1 MISNNLETKGMLDPE
16 LVIRSGGEMRISNFL
31 LWQIAYSEIFVTEVL
46 WPEFKTDNLI
56 DAIREFQTRERRFG
70 LVSEQI
76 ENKRKS

>member
-1 MISNNLETKGMLDPE
+1 MPDPE

-46 WPEFKTDNLI
+46 WPKFKTANLI
-56 DAIREFQTRERRFG
+56 DAIKEFQCRERRFG

-76 ENKRKS
+76 IDDKKKTGEND